1 MAKGYD
7 SHQERVRALSLLGKD
22 LARRAKSKCEV
33 CQASGVSLQI
43 HEVAPAPKEPDADK
57 VIMVCAGCDTALT
70 ETTQALDP
78 KRWRILTETLWNDA
92 PAVQV
97 SVVRLLQR
105 LAREADW
112 ARETLDEAYLEE
124 DILEWAAKG

>member
-7 SHQERVRALSLLGKD
+7 SNQERLRALSLLGKD

-33 CQASGVSLQI
+33 CQASGVPLRI
-43 HEVAPAPKEPDADK
+43 HEVAPVPKEPDPDH
-57 VIMVCAGCDTALT
+57 VIMVCAACEEALDDTATPL
-70 ETTQALDP
+70 EP
-78 KRWRILTETLWNDA
+78 NRWRVLTETLWSDA
-92 PAVQV
+92 PAVRV

-105 LAREADW
+105 LAKNTDW

-124 DILEWAAKG
+124 GILEWAAKG

>member
-1 MAKGYD
+1 MARGYD
-7 SHQERVRALSLLGKD
+7 THQERLRALSLLGKD

-33 CQASGVSLQI
+33 CQAAGVPLQI
-43 HEVAPAPKEPDADK
+43 HEVAPVPKEPDADH
-57 VIMVCAGCDTALT
+57 VIMVCADCEAALSDP
-70 ETTQALDP
+70 AKPLDP
-78 KRWRILTETLWNDA
+78 KRWRILTETLWSDA

-112 ARETLDEAYLEE
+112 ARETLEEAYLEE
-124 DILEWAAKG
+124 DILEWAAAS